1 MNTIIHEITK
11 KITTG
16 YTNILEDLVNGSKDF
31 SKFIVELKKV
41 LDEVGTELSANSL
54 EFLDDIIRDSKSRKN
69 EYNVQRRNDK
79 KSIMTVFG
87 EVSYCRTYYKSKKDG
102 SYVYLSDEMVGIEPH
117 DRKDMSYDAALIEE
131 SLDSSYQKTG
141 ETVTPNM
148 IVSKQTV
155 LNTIRKR

>member
-54 EFLDDIIRDSKSRKN
+54 ELLDDIIRDSKSRKN
-69 EYNVQRRNDK
+69 EYNVQ
-79 KSIMTVFG
+79 SV
-87 EVSYCRTYYKSKKDG
+87 
-102 SYVYLSDEMVGIEPH
+102 YVNLKVVHHFS
-117 DRKDMSYDAALIEE
+117 
-131 SLDSSYQKTG
+131 
-141 ETVTPNM
+141 
-148 IVSKQTV
+148 
-155 LNTIRKR
+155 